1 MTLPTKNVL
10 GILADNLRS
19 RGRVMHL
26 AAHHATA
33 WADGLSIP
41 RGGETVLYTGHM
53 YQLLPGMGVMARR
66 MADFEESWITSFFGL
81 GRVVNKAIDLSAF
94 MAGADPAERAASTAR
109 LRGIARLLQ
118 VAGVEFG
125 YLYEEELY
133 AGALVHDGGVTDA
146 FEIHAQ
152 RVADLLRR
160 HDVRRVICVDPHTL
174 NVMRSVLPLV
184 VKGWDIEVT
193 SYLEVLAADRPA
205 LIQEVSTELAVH
217 DSCVYARF
225 EGVIEPPRQLLSTA
239 GISLKEPDLSRRMTH
254 CCGGP
259 IESLF
264 PSKAHAIAEKR
275 VEQLVS
281 TGAPGAVTM
290 CPICL
295 LNLKESAGDEI
306 ALRDISDVL
315 VEAYCPAE
323 DDSDRDA
330 AA

>member
-33 WADGLSIP
+33 WAEGLSIP

-53 YQLLPGMGVMARR
+53 YQLLPAMGAMARR

-81 GRVVNKAIDLSAF
+81 GRIVNKAIDLSAF

-109 LRGIARLLQ
+109 LRGIARLLRQ
-118 VAGVEFG
+118 AGVEFG
-125 YLYEEELY
+125 YLYDEELY

-146 FEIHAQ
+146 FEIHAR
-152 RVADLLRR
+152 RVAEVLRR

-174 NVMRSVLPLV
+174 NVMRSVLPEV
-184 VKGWDIEVT
+184 VEGWDVEVT
-193 SYLEVLAADRPA
+193 SYLEVLAAERPA
-205 LIQEVSTELAVH
+205 LIRDVSSELAVH

-225 EGVIEPPRQLLSTA
+225 EGVVDQPRQLLSIA
-239 GISLKEPDLSRRMTH
+239 GVELREPRFARRMTH

-259 IESLF
+259 VESLF

-275 VEQLVS
+275 IEQLVE

-295 LNLKESAGDEI
+295 LNLRTTAGEDLVI
-306 ALRDISDVL
+306 RDISEVL

-323 DDSDRDA
+323 DDHERDA